1 MNKYNRNQFTI
12 ESLAKDIQGRIVGAT
27 DFFSKE
33 GFSGIFNILND
44 SNEGDIVIR
53 HWINEDG
60 IKIAYKKKLACLI
73 TENPRDNSIDIANEL
88 NFPIIIVD
96 KIELANAFAL
106 KWTTNT
112 FAHDT
117 KKVVVSGTNGKSTTT
132 HMINHILKS
141 SGANTFTNTDSK
153 SEYNTLID
161 PMISKLI
168 SEEVLSNNSSK
179 LEYLIIEA
187 SEVQGWLGK
196 LMKGHAYLLT
206 EAINPNSVIIT
217 NIAMDHIGLV
227 NSISEVYEETSGVI
241 KALNKGVALLNFD
254 DDLVKSMADFTK
266 KGIEVFFF
274 STSNYEEFEDSQDN
288 ISQDNIS
295 QENIF
300 QEDISQ
306 DNISQDNIS
315 QDNISQDNISQES
328 IKNKFL
334 NFDPIKKAI
343 FFENEEILTIDELPF
358 KSNHFIQNT
367 VAAIAACISLN
378 LPLNDIKNGVKSY
391 IPLKRRFSRINEKPL
406 IIDDFAHNPD
416 GIKATVNAV
425 YDLANDSDDNVLWI
439 ICAIRGSRGKEIN
452 KLNAESLANVI
463 SNINSSSLK
472 KTSIKI
478 ILSSSDDVV
487 DNANTVKDFER
498 EIFVNILKKN
508 NFSFTHYVNL
518 HDALFETYNQANK
531 EDLILLIGAQGMDPA
546 ESLFREII

>member
-1 MNKYNRNQFTI
+1 MNKYNRNRFTI
-12 ESLAKDIQGRIVGAT
+12 ESLAKDIQGTIVGAT

-33 GFSGIFNILND
+33 GFSGIFNVLSD

-53 HWINEDG
+53 HWINEEG
-60 IKIAYKKKLACLI
+60 IKIAYRKKVACLI
-73 TENPRDNSIDIANEL
+73 TENPHDNSIEMANEL

-112 FAHDT
+112 FAHGT

-168 SEEVLSNNSSK
+168 SDQILSNDSSK

-187 SEVQGWLGK
+187 SEVQGWLDK

-227 NSISEVYEETSGVI
+227 NSISEVYEETFGVI
-241 KALNKGVALLNFD
+241 KALNKGVALLNYD
-254 DDLVKSMADFTK
+254 DDLVKSMANLSK

-274 STSNYEEFEDSQDN
+274 STYNHEEFEDSK
-288 ISQDNIS
+288 
-295 QENIF
+295 EN
-300 QEDISQ
+300 
-306 DNISQDNIS
+306 
-315 QDNISQDNISQES
+315 

-367 VAAIAACISLN
+367 VAAIAACISLD
-378 LPLNDIKNGVKSY
+378 LPINDIRNGVKSY
-391 IPLKRRFSRINEKPL
+391 IPLKRRFSRINENPL

-425 YDLANDSDDNVLWI
+425 YDLANDGDDNVLWI

-452 KLNAESLANVI
+452 KLNAESLSNVI

-487 DNANTVKDFER
+487 DNANIVKDFER
-498 EIFVNILKKN
+498 EIFENILKKN
-508 NFSFTHYVNL
+508 NFNFTHYDTL
-518 HDALFETYNQANK
+518 HDALFEIYNQANN
-531 EDLILLIGAQGMDPA
+531 EDIILLIGAQGMDPA
-546 ESLFREII
+546 ESLFRQII